1 MPDTVRSE
9 TADGTS
15 VKQSEE
21 QIATLPTGI
30 EICYQTFGEDS
41 DEPLLLVMGLGGPM
55 IWWPE
60 ELCALLAG
68 RGFFVIRFDNR
79 DTGRSSRLSRLRVS
93 RRDVLRAFTGR
104 PVVPPYTLVDM
115 AEDSFGLLDHL
126 GIERAHVCG
135 VSMGGMIAQT
145 MAIERPRR
153 VLSLVSIMS
162 TTGRRNVGWQH
173 PRLIRNLLT
182 RRPESREEY
191 LTTSAIVGK
200 LIGSP
205 AYPTPDWHS
214 EDRAARTWER
224 GINPAG
230 VLRQMLAITTQ
241 PNREARLRDLPM
253 PVAVMHG
260 LQDRMVHVTGGKATA
275 RAVPGAEL
283 VLVPGMGHD
292 IPPGLYQV
300 FADLIE
306 RTSRRSR
313 LTGESADL
321 HLRA

>member
-1 MPDTVRSE
+1 MPMPDAAMRD
-9 TADGTS
+9 TADRSG

-30 EICYQTFGEDS
+30 EICYQTFGNDS

-60 ELCALLAG
+60 ELCSLLAA

-79 DTGRSSRLSRLRVS
+79 DTGHSSKLSQYRV
-93 RRDVLRAFTGR
+93 RRADVLRAFAGR
-104 PVVPPYTLVDM
+104 PVVPPYTLTDM
-115 AEDSFGLLDHL
+115 AEDGFGLLDQL

-135 VSMGGMIAQT
+135 VSMGGMIAQS
-145 MAIERPRR
+145 MAIAHPDR

-173 PRLIRNLLT
+173 PRLIRNLLM
-182 RRPESREEY
+182 RRPQSREEY
-191 LTTSAIVGK
+191 LTTSALMGK

-205 AYPTPDWHS
+205 AYPTPDWHA
-214 EDRAARTWER
+214 EDRAERTWER

-241 PNREARLRDLPM
+241 PNRELRLRDLPM

-260 LQDRMVHVTGGKATA
+260 LRDRMVHVTGGKATA
-275 RAVPGAEL
+275 RAVPGSEL

-292 IPPGLYQV
+292 IPPGLYAT

-306 RTSRRSR
+306 RT
-313 LTGESADL
+313 AA
-321 HLRA
+321 RAR